1 MNHKEIVKLLLENNC
16 NPNICNIYN
25 ESSLGVAI
33 QEGHLDV
40 VKLLLE
46 YNCDTT
52 WNKRKDTDHDSPLF
66 LALERLNALARLD
79 VLAHLNTDRSNH
91 YEVVELL
98 LHKCDP
104 NIFNEDGQS
113 PLHVAV
119 EHRYKQLILSLLQAN
134 ANPNLQ
140 DKEGRTPL
148 HIALEAD
155 DTESDDTAAD
165 DTESDDTGADDTEAD
180 DTAADDT
187 ESYDTAADD
196 TESDDT
202 AAYVTEAV
210 KLLLEHGADPDIYDN
225 EHCTPVLIA
234 SKHGRMAII
243 KLLLQYKCNPYICN
257 NDNELPCLV
266 AYQWGHEDI
275 GDLLVNTDYPL

>member
-16 NPNICNIYN
+16 DPNICNIYN

-33 QEGHLDV
+33 QEGHPDV

-52 WNKRKDTDHDSPLF
+52 WNKRKDTDHDSPLL
-66 LALERLNALARLD
+66 LALESLVVLQRLNTHRT
-79 VLAHLNTDRSNH
+79 NQ

-98 LHKCDP
+98 LHNKCDP
-104 NIFNEDGQS
+104 NICNEDGQS

-119 EHRYKQLILSLLQAN
+119 EKRCSKLILSLLQGN

-148 HIALEAD
+148 HIALEAN
-155 DTESDDTAAD
+155 DTESDDTAVD
-165 DTESDDTGADDTEAD
+165 DAESDDTAVDDAAVD
-180 DTAADDT
+180 DA
-187 ESYDTAADD
+187 
-196 TESDDT
+196 ESDDT
-202 AAYVTEAV
+202 AAYATEAV

-225 EHCTPVLIA
+225 EHCTPLLIA
-234 SKHGRMAII
+234 SMHGCMDII
-243 KLLLQYKCNPYICN
+243 KLLLQYKCSTNICDD
-257 NDNELPCLV
+257 DNELPCIV
-266 AYQWGHEDI
+266 AYKWGHADI
-275 GDLLVNTDYPL
+275 GDLLSL

>member
-16 NPNICNIYN
+16 DPTICNIYN

-46 YNCDTT
+46 YNSDTT
-52 WNKRKDTDHDSPLF
+52 WNKRKDTDHNSPLL
-66 LALERLNALARLD
+66 LALESLVVLQRLNTHRT
-79 VLAHLNTDRSNH
+79 NQ

-98 LHKCDP
+98 LHNKCDP
-104 NIFNEDGQS
+104 NICNEDGQS

-119 EHRYKQLILSLLQAN
+119 ENRCRKSILALLQGN

-155 DTESDDTAAD
+155 DTESDDTAVD
-165 DTESDDTGADDTEAD
+165 DAESD
-180 DTAADDT
+180 DTAADH
-187 ESYDTAADD
+187 

-202 AAYVTEAV
+202 AAYVTQLDDTAAYATETV

-225 EHCTPVLIA
+225 EHCTPLLIA
-234 SKHGRMAII
+234 SKHGRMDII
-243 KLLLQYKCNPYICN
+243 KLLLLCNCNRYICN

-275 GDLLVNTDYPL
+275 GDLLVNTDYHYNQSDFWV

>member
-40 VKLLLE
+40 VKLLLG

-119 EHRYKQLILSLLQAN
+119 EHRYRKLILLLLQGN

-140 DKEGRTPL
+140 DKECRTPL
-148 HIALEAD
+148 HIALEVD
-155 DTESDDTAAD
+155 DTETYDSETDD
-165 DTESDDTGADDTEAD
+165 
-180 DTAADDT
+180 
-187 ESYDTAADD
+187 
-196 TESDDT
+196 
-202 AAYVTEAV
+202 TEAV
-210 KLLLEHGADPDIYDN
+210 KLLLQHEADPDIYDN
-225 EHCTPVLIA
+225 EHCTPLLIA
-234 SKHGRMAII
+234 LKDGRMDII
-243 KLLLQYKCNPYICN
+243 KLLLQYKCNPYICDD
-257 NDNELPCLV
+257 DNKLPCLV
-266 AYQWGHEDI
+266 AYQKGHEDI
-275 GDLLVNTDYPL
+275 DDLLVNADYPL